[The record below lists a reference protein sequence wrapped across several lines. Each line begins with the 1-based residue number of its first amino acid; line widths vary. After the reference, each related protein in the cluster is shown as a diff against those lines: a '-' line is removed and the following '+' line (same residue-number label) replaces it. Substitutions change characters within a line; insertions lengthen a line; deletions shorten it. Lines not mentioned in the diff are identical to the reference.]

1 MPKLTADDLAGLDA
15 YTRER
20 AAFRAR
26 VAAHR
31 RWRELVLGPEMTW
44 SFEDRLTV
52 KYQVQEMLHLAGHAS
67 PQSVEREL
75 EAYNPLIPDGENLK
89 VTLLIDIADPGRRR
103 LRQAALRG
111 VGSRCY
117 LRVHGCAPVWA
128 QVAQAAPGWQAAPA
142 PLVHFLRF
150 DLTPAMIATLRA
162 GAGLAAGVD
171 HPAYRHVIDPVSTET
186 LNALIADFE

>member
-1 MPKLTADDLAGLDA
+1 MPKLTADDLVGLDA
-15 YTRER
+15 YGR
-20 AAFRAR
+20 ASAR
-26 VAAHR
+26 RSAPGSQRSR
-31 RWRELVLGPEMTW
+31 RWRELNLGPEMIW
-44 SFEDRLTV
+44 SFADRLTV
-52 KYQVQEMLHLAGHAS
+52 RDQMQEMLHVAGRAS
-67 PQSVEREL
+67 PEGVEREL

-89 VTLLIDIADPGRRR
+89 VTLLIDIADPGRLRR
-103 LRQAALRG
+103 AAPRG

-128 QVAQAAPGWQAAPA
+128 QVAQMAPGWQAAPA
-142 PLVHFLRF
+142 PLAHFLRF